1 MEPIV
6 ETSALKALCQRLSA
20 APYVTVD
27 TEFMRDRTYW
37 PRLCLIQIAGPE
49 EAAIIDPLAPDLD
62 LDPLLALLVD
72 RRVLKVFHAARQDVE
87 IFFHLSGRV
96 PEPLFDTQVAAMV
109 CGFGDSVGY
118 ETLAAK
124 LALVHIDK
132 SMRFTDWSR
141 RPLGEKQ
148 LHYALSDV
156 THLRVAYEKLAARL
170 KRTKRQS
177 WVEEE
182 METLTNPGTYRADP
196 EEAWRRLKPRKRD
209 PRHLAV
215 LREVAAWRER
225 AAQTRDLPRGWI
237 LKDDAVVEIAVHAPR
252 DRDGLERLRAV
263 PRGLAKSEA
272 GNELLAAVRRGQAR
286 PESERP
292 TLPRP
297 REPVAGVK
305 PLTDLLKVL
314 LKMKCEAHHV
324 ASKLVASAADIE
336 AFAAGDTVP
345 ALHGW
350 RREVFGEDALALKA
364 GRLALAAENNRIR
377 LVRLEAQTQAG
388 EGMSRTAGDGSPTL
402 SA

>member
-1 MEPIV
+1 MDLIV
-6 ETSALKALCQRLSA
+6 ETSALKDLCQRLSA

-49 EAAIIDPLAPDLD
+49 EAAIIDPLAPGIE
-62 LDPLLALLVD
+62 LDPLLELLVD
-72 RRVLKVFHAARQDVE
+72 PHVLKVFHAARQDVE
-87 IFFHLSGRV
+87 IFFQLSGRV

-124 LALVHIDK
+124 LALVQIDK
-132 SMRFTDWSR
+132 SMRFTDWAR

-156 THLRVAYEKLAARL
+156 THLRIAYEKLAARL
-170 KRTKRQS
+170 QRTKRQS

-182 METLTNPGTYRADP
+182 METLTNPKTYQADP

-225 AAQTRDLPRGWI
+225 TAQARNMPRGWV
-237 LKDDAVVEIAVHAPR
+237 LKDDAVSEIAAHAPKNL
-252 DRDGLERLRAV
+252 DGLEGLRAV
-263 PRGLAKSEA
+263 PKGLAKSEA
-272 GNELLAAVRRGQAR
+272 GNELLAAVRQGQAR

-314 LKMKCEAHHV
+314 LKLKCEDHHV
-324 ASKLVASAADIE
+324 ATKLVASAADVE
-336 AFAAGDTVP
+336 ALAAGDTIP

-350 RREVFGEDALALKA
+350 RREVFGEDALALKE
-364 GRLALAAENNRIR
+364 GRLALAAENNSIR
-377 LVRLEAQTQAG
+377 LVRLEA
-388 EGMSRTAGDGSPTL
+388 EIHAGDGPGAV

>member
-1 MEPIV
+1 M
-6 ETSALKALCQRLSA
+6 
-20 APYVTVD
+20 
-27 TEFMRDRTYW
+27 
-37 PRLCLIQIAGPE
+37 
-49 EAAIIDPLAPDLD
+49 
-62 LDPLLALLVD
+62 D

-124 LALVHIDK
+124 LALVNIDK

-141 RPLGEKQ
+141 RPLSEKQ
-148 LHYALSDV
+148 LQYALSDV
-156 THLRVAYEKLAARL
+156 THLRVAYDNLAARL
-170 KRTKRQS
+170 KRTKRES

-196 EEAWRRLKPRKRD
+196 EEAWRRIKTRKRD

-215 LREVAAWRER
+215 LKGVAAWRER
-225 AAQTRDLPRGWI
+225 TAQTRDLPRGWV
-237 LKDDAVVEIAVHAPR
+237 LKDEAVVEIAIHAPK
-252 DRDGLERLRAV
+252 DRDGLEGLRGV
-263 PRGLAKSEA
+263 PRGLVRSEA
-272 GNELLAAVRRGQAR
+272 GNEVLLAVRRGRAL

-292 TLPRP
+292 TLPRT
-297 REPVAGVK
+297 REPAAGVK

-324 ASKLVASAADIE
+324 ASKLVASAADVE
-336 AFAAGDTVP
+336 ALAAGGTVP

-364 GRLALAAENNRIR
+364 GRLVLAAEKNRIR
-377 LVRLEAQTQAG
+377 LVRLEPETQAS
-388 EGMSRTAGDGSPTL
+388 ERTLRSAGDGPGAV